1 MTVNDLEKR
10 VAAVEASLSLVNQE
24 QKHIRELLTGGIQNI
39 VSQITLLSSK
49 IDRMNDAANVSR
61 ASAEATPAGREILAH
76 VADLEEAVKPV
87 PELLAWKTEVAG
99 QLKLIK
105 WAASGGALAAA
116 ALVLRLLG
124 LPLP

>member
-10 VAAVEASLSLVNQE
+10 VAAVEAGLSLVNQE

-39 VSQITLLSSK
+39 VSQIGLLSVK
-49 IDRMNDAANVSR
+49 IDRMNDAADVSR
-61 ASAEATPAGREILAH
+61 ASAEATPAGRELLAH
-76 VADLEEAVKPV
+76 ITDLEESVKPV
-87 PELLAWKTEVAG
+87 PDLVAWKNEVAG

-105 WAASGGALAAA
+105 WALGGGALGAA